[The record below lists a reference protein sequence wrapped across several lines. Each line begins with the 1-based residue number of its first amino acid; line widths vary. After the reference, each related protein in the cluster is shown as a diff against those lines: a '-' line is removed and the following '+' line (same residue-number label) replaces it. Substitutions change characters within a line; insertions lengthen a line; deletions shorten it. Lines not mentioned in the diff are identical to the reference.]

1 MISYV
6 KGMLEDISDSGIVVE
21 AGGIGYFISMPPSI
35 SVKYKQHTE
44 VKIHTYMNVKE
55 DGISL
60 FGFESQKQLEL
71 FKKLTSVS
79 GVGGKTAMALLGVCS
94 VNEITSAIVS
104 NDITMLCRAPGL
116 GKKSAQRIIL
126 ELKDKISTDD
136 ITSIIGGDITSDSVD
151 LSDAKSEALEALEA
165 LLVLGYGRSEAVKAL
180 SDIYSAE
187 DDTSTLIKKALKR
200 ISEK

>member
-1 MISYV
+1 
-6 KGMLEDISDSGIVVE
+6 
-21 AGGIGYFISMPPSI
+21 
-35 SVKYKQHTE
+35 
-44 VKIHTYMNVKE
+44 MNVKE

-104 NDITMLCRAPGL
+104 NDVTMLCKAPGF

-126 ELKDKISTDD
+126 ELKEKISTDD

-151 LSDAKSEALEALEA
+151 LSDAKSEALEAL
-165 LLVLGYGRSEAVKAL
+165 LVLGYGRSEAVKAL
-180 SDIYSAE
+180 SDIYSPE

>member
-126 ELKDKISTDD
+126 
-136 ITSIIGGDITSDSVD
+136 
-151 LSDAKSEALEALEA
+151 
-165 LLVLGYGRSEAVKAL
+165 
-180 SDIYSAE
+180 
-187 DDTSTLIKKALKR
+187 
-200 ISEK
+200 

>member
-6 KGMLEDISDSGIVVE
+6 KGILEDISDSGIVVE

-79 GVGGKTAMALLGVCS
+79 GIGGKTAMALLGVCS

-151 LSDAKSEALEALEA
+151 LSDAKSEALEAL
-165 LLVLGYGRSEAVKAL
+165 LVLGYGRSEAVKAL

>member
-151 LSDAKSEALEALEA
+151 LSDAKSEALEAL
-165 LLVLGYGRSEAVKAL
+165 LVLGYGRSEAVKAL

-187 DDTSTLIKKALKR
+187 DDTSTIIKKALKR

>member
-44 VKIHTYMNVKE
+44 VKIHTYINVKE

-151 LSDAKSEALEALEA
+151 LSDAKSEALEAL
-165 LLVLGYGRSEAVKAL
+165 LVLGYGRSEAVKAL

>member
-1 MISYV
+1 MISYI
-6 KGMLEDISDSGIVVE
+6 KGILEDISDIGIVVE
-21 AGGIGYFISMPPSI
+21 AGGIGYFISMPPAI

-44 VKIHTYMNVKE
+44 VKVYTYMNVKE

-104 NDITMLCRAPGL
+104 NDVTMLCKAPGL

-126 ELKDKISTDD
+126 ELKEKISTDD

-151 LSDAKSEALEALEA
+151 LSDAKSEALEAL
-165 LLVLGYGRSEAVKAL
+165 LVLGYGRSEAVKAL
-180 SDIYSAE
+180 SDIYSPE

>member
-104 NDITMLCRAPGL
+104 SDVTMLCRAPGL

-151 LSDAKSEALEALEA
+151 LSDAKSEALEAL
-165 LLVLGYGRSEAVKAL
+165 LVLGYGRSEAVKAL

>member
-1 MISYV
+1 MISYI
-6 KGMLEDISDSGIVVE
+6 KGILEDISDSGIVVE

-44 VKIHTYMNVKE
+44 VKVYTYMNVKE

-104 NDITMLCRAPGL
+104 NDVTMLCKAPGL

-151 LSDAKSEALEALEA
+151 LSDAKSETLEA

-180 SDIYSAE
+180 SDIYSPE

>member
-6 KGMLEDISDSGIVVE
+6 KGMREDISDSGIVVE

-79 GVGGKTAMALLGVCS
+79 GVGGKTAMALPGVCS

-104 NDITMLCRAPGL
+104 NDITMLCKAPGL

-136 ITSIIGGDITSDSVD
+136 ITSIIGGDIKSDSVD
-151 LSDAKSEALEALEA
+151 LSDAKSEALEA

-187 DDTSTLIKKALKR
+187 DDTSTRIKKALKR

>member
-136 ITSIIGGDITSDSVD
+136 ITSIIGGDITSESVD
-151 LSDAKSEALEALEA
+151 LSDAKSEALEA

>member
-6 KGMLEDISDSGIVVE
+6 KGILEDISDSGIVVE

-79 GVGGKTAMALLGVCS
+79 GVGVKTAMALLGVCS

-151 LSDAKSEALEALEA
+151 LSDAKSEALEAL
-165 LLVLGYGRSEAVKAL
+165 LVLGYGRSEAVKAL

>member
-1 MISYV
+1 MISYI
-6 KGMLEDISDSGIVVE
+6 KGILEDISDSGIVVE

-44 VKIHTYMNVKE
+44 VKVYTYMNVKE

-79 GVGGKTAMALLGVCS
+79 GVGGKIAMALLGVCS

-104 NDITMLCRAPGL
+104 NDVTMLCKAPGL

-151 LSDAKSEALEALEA
+151 LSDAKSEALEAL
-165 LLVLGYGRSEAVKAL
+165 LVLGYGRSEAVKAL
-180 SDIYSAE
+180 SDIYSPE

>member
-1 MISYV
+1 
-6 KGMLEDISDSGIVVE
+6 
-21 AGGIGYFISMPPSI
+21 
-35 SVKYKQHTE
+35 
-44 VKIHTYMNVKE
+44 
-55 DGISL
+55 
-60 FGFESQKQLEL
+60 
-71 FKKLTSVS
+71 
-79 GVGGKTAMALLGVCS
+79 MALLGVCS

-151 LSDAKSEALEALEA
+151 LSDAKSEALEAL
-165 LLVLGYGRSEAVKAL
+165 LVLGYGRSEAVKAL

>member
-104 NDITMLCRAPGL
+104 NDITMLCGAPGL

-151 LSDAKSEALEALEA
+151 LSDAKSEALEAL
-165 LLVLGYGRSEAVKAL
+165 LVLGYGRSEAVKAL

>member
-1 MISYV
+1 MISYI
-6 KGMLEDISDSGIVVE
+6 KGILEDISDSGIVVE
-21 AGGIGYFISMPPSI
+21 AGGIGYFISMPPAI

-44 VKIHTYMNVKE
+44 VKVYTYMNVKE

-79 GVGGKTAMALLGVCS
+79 GVGGKIAMALLGVCS

-104 NDITMLCRAPGL
+104 NDVTMLCKAPGL

-151 LSDAKSEALEALEA
+151 LSDAKSEALEAL
-165 LLVLGYGRSEAVKAL
+165 LVLGYGRSEAVKAL
-180 SDIYSAE
+180 SDIYSPE

>member
-6 KGMLEDISDSGIVVE
+6 KGILEDISDSGIVVE

-151 LSDAKSEALEALEA
+151 LSDAKSEALEAL
-165 LLVLGYGRSEAVKAL
+165 LVLGYGRSEAVKAL

>member
-6 KGMLEDISDSGIVVE
+6 KGILEDISDSGIVVE

-35 SVKYKQHTE
+35 SAKYKQHTE

-79 GVGGKTAMALLGVCS
+79 GVGVKTAMALLGVCS

-151 LSDAKSEALEALEA
+151 LSDAKSEALEAL
-165 LLVLGYGRSEAVKAL
+165 LVLGYGRSEAVKAL

>member
-1 MISYV
+1 MISYI
-6 KGMLEDISDSGIVVE
+6 KGILEDISDSGIVVE

-44 VKIHTYMNVKE
+44 VKVYTYMNVKE

-104 NDITMLCRAPGL
+104 NDVTMLCKAPGL

-151 LSDAKSEALEALEA
+151 LSDAKSEALEAL
-165 LLVLGYGRSEAVKAL
+165 LVLGYGRSEAVKAL
-180 SDIYSAE
+180 SDIYSPE

>member
-1 MISYV
+1 MISYI
-6 KGMLEDISDSGIVVE
+6 KGILEDISDSGIVVE
-21 AGGIGYFISMPPSI
+21 AGGIGYFISMPPAI

-44 VKIHTYMNVKE
+44 VKVYTYMNVKE

-104 NDITMLCRAPGL
+104 NDVTMLCKAPGL

-151 LSDAKSEALEALEA
+151 LSDAKSEALEAL
-165 LLVLGYGRSEAVKAL
+165 LVLGYGRSEAVKAL
-180 SDIYSAE
+180 SDIYSPE

>member
-71 FKKLTSVS
+71 FKKLTSIS

-151 LSDAKSEALEALEA
+151 LSDAKSEALEAL
-165 LLVLGYGRSEAVKAL
+165 LVLGYGRSEAVKAL

>member
-104 NDITMLCRAPGL
+104 NDITMLCKAPGL

-151 LSDAKSEALEALEA
+151 LSDAKSEALEAL
-165 LLVLGYGRSEAVKAL
+165 LVLGYGRSEAVKAL

>member
-94 VNEITSAIVS
+94 VN
-104 NDITMLCRAPGL
+104 
-116 GKKSAQRIIL
+116 
-126 ELKDKISTDD
+126 
-136 ITSIIGGDITSDSVD
+136 
-151 LSDAKSEALEALEA
+151 
-165 LLVLGYGRSEAVKAL
+165 
-180 SDIYSAE
+180 
-187 DDTSTLIKKALKR
+187 
-200 ISEK
+200 

>member
-35 SVKYKQHTE
+35 SVKYKKHTE

-151 LSDAKSEALEALEA
+151 LSDAKSEALEAL
-165 LLVLGYGRSEAVKAL
+165 LVLGYGRSEAVKAL

>member
-151 LSDAKSEALEALEA
+151 LSDAKSEALEAL
-165 LLVLGYGRSEAVKAL
+165 LVLGYGRSEAVKAL
-180 SDIYSAE
+180 SDTYSAE

>member
-136 ITSIIGGDITSDSVD
+136 ITSIIGGDITSDSID
-151 LSDAKSEALEALEA
+151 LSDAKSEALEA

>member
-151 LSDAKSEALEALEA
+151 LSDAKSEALEAL
-165 LLVLGYGRSEAVKAL
+165 LVLGYGRSEAVKAL

>member
-151 LSDAKSEALEALEA
+151 LSDAKSEALEAL
-165 LLVLGYGRSEAVKAL
+165 LVLGYGRSETVKAL

>member
-71 FKKLTSVS
+71 FKKLTSAS

-151 LSDAKSEALEALEA
+151 LSDAKSEALEAL
-165 LLVLGYGRSEAVKAL
+165 LVLGYGRSEAVKAL

>member
-136 ITSIIGGDITSDSVD
+136 ITSIIGGDITGDSVD
-151 LSDAKSEALEALEA
+151 LSDAKSEALEA

>member
-60 FGFESQKQLEL
+60 FGFESKKQLEL

-151 LSDAKSEALEALEA
+151 LSDAKSEALEAL
-165 LLVLGYGRSEAVKAL
+165 LVLGYGRSEAVKAL

>member
-1 MISYV
+1 MISYI
-6 KGMLEDISDSGIVVE
+6 KGILEDISDSGIVVE

-44 VKIHTYMNVKE
+44 VKVYTYMNVKE

-104 NDITMLCRAPGL
+104 NDVTMLCKAPGL

-151 LSDAKSEALEALEA
+151 LSDAKSEALEAL
-165 LLVLGYGRSEAVKAL
+165 LVLGYGRSEAVKVL
-180 SDIYSAE
+180 SDIYSPE

>member
-6 KGMLEDISDSGIVVE
+6 KGILEDISDSGIVVE

-94 VNEITSAIVS
+94 VNEVTSAIVS

-151 LSDAKSEALEALEA
+151 LSDAKSEALEAL
-165 LLVLGYGRSEAVKAL
+165 LVLGYGRSEAVKAL

>member
-151 LSDAKSEALEALEA
+151 LSDAKSEALEAL
-165 LLVLGYGRSEAVKAL
+165 LVLGYGRSEAVKAL

-187 DDTSTLIKKALKR
+187 DDTSILIKKALKR

>member
-1 MISYV
+1 
-6 KGMLEDISDSGIVVE
+6 
-21 AGGIGYFISMPPSI
+21 
-35 SVKYKQHTE
+35 
-44 VKIHTYMNVKE
+44 MNVKE

-151 LSDAKSEALEALEA
+151 LSDAKSEALEAL
-165 LLVLGYGRSEAVKAL
+165 LVLGYGRSEAVKAL

>member
-60 FGFESQKQLEL
+60 FGFESQKQIEL

-151 LSDAKSEALEALEA
+151 LSDAKSEALEAL
-165 LLVLGYGRSEAVKAL
+165 LVLGYGRSEAVKAL
-180 SDIYSAE
+180 SDIYLAE

>member
-151 LSDAKSEALEALEA
+151 LSDAKSEALEAL
-165 LLVLGYGRSEAVKAL
+165 LVLGYGRSEAVKAL
-180 SDIYSAE
+180 SDIYSAG